1 MSAELV
7 ETNENDLIVG
17 TLRANQNILIVLLS
31 LSLGHFQAN
40 KLFISACPVYASV
53 CVVICSCAIVE

>member
-31 LSLGHFQAN
+31 LSVTF
-40 KLFISACPVYASV
+40 KLTSCSSAPAPFMRLSV
-53 CVVICSCAIVE
+53 

>member
-17 TLRANQNILIVLLS
+17 TLRANQNIFIVLS
-31 LSLGHFQAN
+31 LSLSRS
-40 KLFISACPVYASV
+40 LSS
-53 CVVICSCAIVE
+53 

>member
-17 TLRANQNILIVLLS
+17 TLRANQNILIVLSLS
-31 LSLGHFQAN
+31 LSL
-40 KLFISACPVYASV
+40 SS
-53 CVVICSCAIVE
+53 